1 MSQTQPIYLKLYTLY
16 FQPALSEIITEAKD
30 AGKGLVE
37 THKGLLKATGIGGLL
52 GGKEAEKTEEEK
64 TE

>member
-1 MSQTQPIYLKLYTLY
+1 
-16 FQPALSEIITEAKD
+16 
-30 AGKGLVE
+30 LVE